1 MKTLSTHIPLKSS
14 CVVAKLIGHN
24 KLGMGSLL
32 LLYVHTSRYLTPIVV
47 TKLQFTYSMTI
58 KVDLE
63 AVVGAII
70 SKSEVLLP
78 VLGKKCL
85 VSQPS
90 LVYTVICIS
99 CYQPFCHLL
108 SPDY

>member
-1 MKTLSTHIPLKSS
+1 ME
-14 CVVAKLIGHN
+14 
-24 KLGMGSLL
+24 SLL
-32 LLYVHTSRYLTPIVV
+32 LLHVHTSRYLTPIVV
-47 TKLQFTYSMTI
+47 TKLQFTYSSTI
-58 KVDLE
+58 KDLE

-85 VSQPS
+85 VLQ
-90 LVYTVICIS
+90 LGLH
-99 CYQPFCHLL
+99 CYLCFLLTNHYLCHIL